1 MDGSISDDWVDR
13 IVLPDGIAMPNLQLQ
28 GYFRFSRA
36 LIAQFEVSFPNKIEI
51 GSRSG
56 REGSECE

>member
-1 MDGSISDDWVDR
+1 
-13 IVLPDGIAMPNLQLQ
+13 MPNLQLQ